1 MVIDELL
8 DYLRTRKEHD
18 LIRDLNFLREMGE
31 TCRTTRFR
39 VIGGVQEM
47 LFDNPRFQFVAEQ
60 LRRVR
65 DRFEQVR
72 IVREDVA
79 TVVAERLLKKD
90 ERQKAWVREH
100 LAKFTRLYDNLN
112 ERMETYV
119 SLFPSIPP
127 IWRRLS
133 RWRPSRN
140 GKS

>member
-1 MVIDELL
+1 
-8 DYLRTRKEHD
+8 
-18 LIRDLNFLREMGE
+18 
-31 TCRTTRFR
+31 
-39 VIGGVQEM
+39 M

-100 LAKFTRLYDNLN
+100 LAKFTRLY
-112 ERMETYV
+112 RT
-119 SLFPSIPP
+119 I
-127 IWRRLS
+127 
-133 RWRPSRN
+133 
-140 GKS
+140 